1 MYKSVMVKSLLSAL
15 TIAVLISCGGGSE
28 EKPAA
33 AAKSANPGGLTDF
46 QMENGIGPITSEVR
60 IGSDVDEKLAQTGS
74 ELFETKCSACHKLDE
89 RYVGP
94 PLRMVTEKRTSTY
107 IMNMILDPEGMVK
120 KHPEARKMLAQYMTP
135 MTNQNVSEEQAR
147 ALLEY
152 LREADQ
158 QQ

>member
-1 MYKSVMVKSLLSAL
+1 MNKSALLKTILSAVVF
-15 TIAVLISCGGGSE
+15 AVLLGCGPE
-28 EKPAA
+28 EKP
-33 AAKSANPGGLTDF
+33 AAKSANPGGLTDW
-46 QMENGIGPITSEVR
+46 QMTNGVGPLT
-60 IGSDVDEKLAQTGS
+60 SDVQTGPGVEDELAAKGS

-94 PLRMVTEKRTSTY
+94 PLRDVTERRAPAY

-120 KHPEARKMLAQYMTP
+120 KHPEARKLLSQYMTF

-152 LREADQ
+152 LRSENLK
-158 QQ
+158 

>member
-1 MYKSVMVKSLLSAL
+1 MNKPTFLKATVSAVALALL
-15 TIAVLISCGGGSE
+15 VGCGGGSE
-28 EKPAA
+28 EKPAS
-33 AAKSANPGGLTDF
+33 AAKSANPGGLTDW
-46 QMENGIGPITSEVR
+46 QMTNGVGPLT
-60 IGSDVDEKLAQTGS
+60 SDVQVGPGVDEELAATGS

-94 PLRMVTEKRTSTY
+94 PLRMVTEKRTPTY

-152 LREADQ
+152 LRQVDAEK
-158 QQ
+158 